1 MEEKIILFGIIVTL
15 AFIIIFL
22 IKNKGINMIIDS
34 KKKLLEE
41 NSEEILKNLNIQ
53 NLTWSV
59 TSKVT
64 TQKTIKK
71 IIYKNGE
78 KTSEETSNTKNE
90 IHSETFTNGPNCG
103 AKIKNPDTTN
113 CLYCNTTLIKLI
125 NMNIS
130 TKKDWVCK

>member
-53 NLTWSV
+53 NLT
-59 TSKVT
+59 
-64 TQKTIKK
+64 
-71 IIYKNGE
+71 
-78 KTSEETSNTKNE
+78 
-90 IHSETFTNGPNCG
+90 
-103 AKIKNPDTTN
+103 
-113 CLYCNTTLIKLI
+113 
-125 NMNIS
+125 
-130 TKKDWVCK
+130 